1 LIKRAISDYICNIVF
16 PEYWPSKY
24 FYSIY
29 FIPIIH
35 KTKSLLKKDCFPGE
49 MLSLFTQVI
58 YSKGKD
64 INVCGFSNNNN
75 YL

>member
-1 LIKRAISDYICNIVF
+1 
-16 PEYWPSKY
+16 
-24 FYSIY
+24 
-29 FIPIIH
+29 
-35 KTKSLLKKDCFPGE
+35 

-75 YL
+75 YLWDNWFP